1 MKKQNIILI
10 LILIVCVVC
19 AGIVASQ
26 TIFSNTEYT
35 TLRISDSCTVE
46 VPVSDEAVNSTDN
59 YGIFIYQD
67 PKHDLNITSFNS
79 QDGVTLSGAVQM
91 ASIRDNALLNNK
103 QIIENGTTIYHNEK
117 TGVYSIFIGNNQ
129 THDNILIQC
138 SDLDILMHVLHS
150 VKYSNGESFNNTSTN
165 SASSSSDLS
174 DSNSNSN
181 SGQYDT
187 CIQCG
192 KQVPGTGMRYLCDSC
207 KAERYD
213 FYNDE
218 GYYDSS
224 NYGGGSSSSAS
235 GSSSGG
241 SYSGTSESEY

>member
-35 TLRISDSCTVE
+35 TLRISDSCTLE
-46 VPVSDEAVNSTDN
+46 VPVSDEAVNSIDN

-138 SDLDILMHVLHS
+138 SDLDILMHVLDS
-150 VKYSNGESFNNTSTN
+150 VKYSNGESFNNTTTN

-174 DSNSNSN
+174 DSNFDSNN
-181 SGQYDT
+181 DQYDT

-213 FYNDE
+213 SYNE
-218 GYYDSS
+218 EYYDSL

-235 GSSSGG
+235 GSSSSGG
-241 SYSGTSESEY
+241 SSGTSEGEY